1 MKFKAFFLCI
11 IFLTSCKSFNS
22 DIEFFEAKKYTDW
35 FFTHKIKLFN
45 KHYFNTNQVIRRPV
59 LSWQLLAKLDVLG
72 AGGNIDFS
80 DCVFFKVPYSDSK
93 KEGINKNGKIN
104 IASHTGSIPTIKT
117 IFINIIS
124 KFLIQQ
130 FFFFFLTPQIQ

>member
-59 LSWQLLAKLDVLG
+59 LSWQLLAWYRRRQFQPRGLG
-72 AGGNIDFS
+72 LRNCGRTT
-80 DCVFFKVPYSDSK
+80 
-93 KEGINKNGKIN
+93 
-104 IASHTGSIPTIKT
+104 HW
-117 IFINIIS
+117 
-124 KFLIQQ
+124 
-130 FFFFFLTPQIQ
+130 